1 MTQQLTRAT
10 LRLETKFSP
19 FDERVG
25 LGGGGRIEGYASVFD
40 AEDESGDLV
49 APGAFSASLANG
61 ARRVKMLWQHDAGEP
76 IGVWETVR
84 EDSAGLHVSG
94 RLLQEVRRG
103 AEAAALL
110 RAGAI
115 DGLSIG
121 YQTRKATRLPGGRR
135 RLIEVDLWEV
145 SFVTFPMLPEARAAT
160 AGGQAEDAGEAALV
174 RVLRAADGLF
184 DQGVR

>member
-1 MTQQLTRAT
+1 
-10 LRLETKFSP
+10 
-19 FDERVG
+19 
-25 LGGGGRIEGYASVFD
+25 
-40 AEDESGDLV
+40 
-49 APGAFSASLANG
+49 
-61 ARRVKMLWQHDAGEP
+61 MLWQHDAGEP
-76 IGVWETVR
+76 IGVWETVE

-145 SFVTFPMLPEARAAT
+145 SLVTFPMLPEARAAT
-160 AGGQAEDAGEAALV
+160 AGGPWGRRGRRRPRSGPSGGRRTLRPRRSLTPNFFIS
-174 RVLRAADGLF
+174 RVF
-184 DQGVR
+184 Q